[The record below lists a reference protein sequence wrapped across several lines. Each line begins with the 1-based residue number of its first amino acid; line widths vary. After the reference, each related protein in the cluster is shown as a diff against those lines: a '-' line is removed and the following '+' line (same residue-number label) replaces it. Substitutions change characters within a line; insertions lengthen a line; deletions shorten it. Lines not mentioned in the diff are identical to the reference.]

1 MLKLDKRTIQRIR
14 VPLGFIFAVIFLVF
28 ARPTW
33 LTIGVG
39 SGIALIGVI
48 IRAWASGHIRK
59 ARELAISGPYAYT
72 RNPLYLGSFLMG
84 VGFTVAG
91 GVWWLALL
99 FSGLFIGIY
108 LPVMRVEMDDIR
120 RIFGAEFDEYAE
132 HVPMLIPRITPWKK
146 AGAKFDFQLYLQY
159 REYRAALGV
168 FFAIGVLAAK
178 AYFLGL

>member
-1 MLKLDKRTIQRIR
+1 MKFDKRFIQRIR
-14 VPLGFIFAVIFLVF
+14 VPLGFIFAIVFIAF
-28 ARPTW
+28 ARPSVVT
-33 LTIGVG
+33 LAVGTGVAVIG
-39 SGIALIGVI
+39 LL

-72 RNPLYLGSFLMG
+72 RNPLYVGSFLMG

-99 FSGLFIGIY
+99 FSGLYIGIY

-120 RIFGAEFDEYAE
+120 TIFGSEFDEYSRN
-132 HVPMLIPRITPWKK
+132 VPMLIPRATAWKRT
-146 AGAKFDFQLYLQY
+146 GTKFDFQLYLQY

-168 FFAIGVLAAK
+168 FLAIGVLAAK
-178 AYFLGL
+178 AYFLPQ